1 MITVFTTTYN
11 RAYSLPRLYN
21 SLTKQTN
28 QDFEW
33 LLIDDGSTDET
44 ESVIK
49 DIINKHDSSFHVRYF
64 KEANAGKAAEIN
76 KGALLANGQWFF
88 IVDSDD
94 WLPKDAV
101 ATIITETDKIQSK
114 DVGVVCGMKFFEND
128 TPVGTDSSFDTTEC
142 THFDF
147 KYRNKA
153 SNQGDLAEVIKTSI
167 LRSYPFP
174 VFQNEKFCPEAVVFN
189 RIALKYKTRYFFKNI
204 YYCEYQP
211 DGLSA
216 HITRL
221 RMRNWQ
227 SSLLCYAEQA
237 QCPVPFK
244 IKLRS
249 WINFWRFSFCAN
261 RRLNITSYQV
271 PSWAFLCKPLGF
283 VLHLIDKRK

>member
-1 MITVFTTTYN
+1 MITIFTTTYN

-21 SLTKQTN
+21 SLTKQAN

-49 DIINKHDSSFHVRYF
+49 DIINKHKYSFPIRYY
-64 KEANAGKAAEIN
+64 KETNSGKAAEIN
-76 KGALLANGQWFF
+76 KGAFLANGQWFY

-94 WLPKDAV
+94 WLPKNAI
-101 ATIITETDKIQSK
+101 ATIITEASKIQSK
-114 DVGVVCGMKFFEND
+114 DVGVVCGMKFYEND

-153 SNQGDLAEVIKTSI
+153 SNQGDLAEVIRTSV
-167 LRSYPFP
+167 LRLYPFP
-174 VFQNEKFCPEAVVFN
+174 IFPGEKFCPEAVIFN
-189 RIALKYKTRYFFKNI
+189 RIAQKYKTRYFFKNI

-216 HITRL
+216 NITKL
-221 RMRNWQ
+221 RMENWQ

-237 QCPVPFK
+237 QCPIP
-244 IKLRS
+244 INIRIRS

-261 RRLNITSYQV
+261 RKIKSASYQV
-271 PSWAFLCKPLGF
+271 PFWAFLFKPLGYVF
-283 VLHLIDKRK
+283 HLKDKRR